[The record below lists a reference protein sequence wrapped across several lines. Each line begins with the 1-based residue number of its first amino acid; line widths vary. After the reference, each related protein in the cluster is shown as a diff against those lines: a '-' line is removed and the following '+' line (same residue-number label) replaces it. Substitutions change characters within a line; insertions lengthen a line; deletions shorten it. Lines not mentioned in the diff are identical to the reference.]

1 MMFDF
6 LKKKQ
11 PEIVFEC
18 DNWSTRKYSPIRP
31 AAEFIPEKFK
41 NLPSTITKGQYAV
54 NNVYS
59 VKLCPGLQDYI
70 GCGFV
75 IPAWCDIQVK
85 IENGHPNVRYSN
97 PELKHTFHPPEQM
110 GNFLDT
116 KFPVRTPIKLDNPW
130 LTYSKKDWSVMYIPL
145 NLHEN
150 PYFEAVPGVI
160 DHDITTPHSPINIM
174 LKTDQD
180 FIIKQ
185 GTPLVQLI
193 PFKRQVVTAR
203 TGSTRSNTI
212 NRLNALVKTRFMS
225 FNGWRE
231 FMSEKKHY
239 KIDSHDLE
247 IPTDT
252 D

>member
-1 MMFDF
+1 
-6 LKKKQ
+6 
-11 PEIVFEC
+11 
-18 DNWSTRKYSPIRP
+18 
-31 AAEFIPEKFK
+31 
-41 NLPSTITKGQYAV
+41 
-54 NNVYS
+54 
-59 VKLCPGLQDYI
+59 
-70 GCGFV
+70 
-75 IPAWCDIQVK
+75 
-85 IENGHPNVRYSN
+85 
-97 PELKHTFHPPEQM
+97 
-110 GNFLDT
+110 
-116 KFPVRTPIKLDNPW
+116 
-130 LTYSKKDWSVMYIPL
+130 
-145 NLHEN
+145 
-150 PYFEAVPGVI
+150 
-160 DHDITTPHSPINIM
+160 M